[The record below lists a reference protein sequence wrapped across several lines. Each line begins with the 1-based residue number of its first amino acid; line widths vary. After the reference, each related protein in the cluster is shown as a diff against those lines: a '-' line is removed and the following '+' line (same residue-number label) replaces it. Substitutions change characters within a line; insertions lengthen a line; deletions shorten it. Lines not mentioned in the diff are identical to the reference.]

1 MSEKQV
7 KKQGFLGRL
16 ISESPVFSMYLG
28 LCSTLAISTSLNNAL
43 GMGIG
48 VIFVLVLSNML
59 VSMVR
64 HITPDDIHIPVYIT
78 IIATLVT
85 VLSMLMH
92 AFTPTLF
99 TALGAF
105 LDLITVNCII
115 LGRAEAFSCKNNVVD
130 SVKDGFQMGLAYTG
144 ALLCMAV
151 IRQIVGTGILS
162 LSNPFTDQLIF
173 KVQLIPIGFEIP
185 LFTEQFG
192 AFITFA
198 CIAALVANYKNRL
211 ATQGKRGK

>member
-1 MSEKQV
+1 
-7 KKQGFLGRL
+7 
-16 ISESPVFSMYLG
+16 
-28 LCSTLAISTSLNNAL
+28 
-43 GMGIG
+43 
-48 VIFVLVLSNML
+48 
-59 VSMVR
+59 
-64 HITPDDIHIPVYIT
+64 
-78 IIATLVT
+78 
-85 VLSMLMH
+85 
-92 AFTPTLF
+92 
-99 TALGAF
+99 
-105 LDLITVNCII
+105 
-115 LGRAEAFSCKNNVVD
+115 
-130 SVKDGFQMGLAYTG
+130 MGLAYTG

-173 KVQLIPIGFEIP
+173 KVQLIPVGFEIP

>member
-115 LGRAEAFSCKNNVVD
+115 LGRAEAFACKNNVVY

-173 KVQLIPIGFEIP
+173 KVQLIPVGFEIP